1 MVETGKKIN
10 TDFNLKV
17 VQGGEEK
24 EVKFSDLLDR
34 KTIVSVYM
42 KNNTSSC
49 DRQTLS
55 LAENS
60 DWFDENGVNLVAISK
75 DGCKSHAKY
84 AQKQGINYTLASD
97 PDYLFAEATDSLV
110 EKKMYGKT
118 FTGPSRSAFVI
129 DTDGT
134 ILASVEKIDTKAHAE
149 ELKALIDSL

>member
-1 MVETGKKIN
+1 MIETGKKID

-17 VQGGEEK
+17 VQDGEEK

-49 DRQTLS
+49 DRQTSS
-55 LAENS
+55 LAEES
-60 DWFDENGVNLVAISK
+60 KWFDDQGFNLIAISK
-75 DGCKSHAKY
+75 DGCRSHKNY
-84 AQKQGINYTLASD
+84 AEKQGIKYILASD
-97 PDYLFAEATDSLV
+97 PDYAFAKATDSLV

-134 ILASVEKIDTKAHAE
+134 ILATVEKIDSKAHAE
-149 ELKALIDSL
+149 ELKALIESL